1 MLRGSDLTV
10 MLSAV
15 CVEACEQL
23 AAGCRDVDGSD
34 EQLIRCSEVCDET
47 ADCCRRLA
55 I

>member
-1 MLRGSDLTV
+1 

-34 EQLIRCSEVCDET
+34 EQLTRCAEVCDET
-47 ADCCRRLA
+47 ADSCRRLA